1 MPDLII
7 SPGTKNTY
15 DFKANFTID
24 NTMKLAKAVFA
35 GNATLQITV
44 SKVEYN
50 GDSIPWLSA
59 PMGLVSIDTPID
71 TKYDL

>member
-1 MPDLII
+1 
-7 SPGTKNTY
+7 
-15 DFKANFTID
+15 
-24 NTMKLAKAVFA
+24 MKLAKAVFA